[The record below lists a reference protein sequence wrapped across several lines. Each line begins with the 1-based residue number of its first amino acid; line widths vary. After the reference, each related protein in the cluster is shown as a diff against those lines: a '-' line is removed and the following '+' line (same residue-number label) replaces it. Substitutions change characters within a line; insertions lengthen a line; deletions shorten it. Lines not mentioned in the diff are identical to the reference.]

1 MALANADAALYAA
14 KARGRNRSEVWPV
27 RGSSDAGRAA
37 APVPSQAPL
46 PSR

>member
-27 RGSSDAGRAA
+27 RESGDAGPALVPV
-37 APVPSQAPL
+37 APRGQPSTT
-46 PSR
+46 